1 MTGTMLTESSRLMRG
16 AKLNPP
22 IYLPK
27 LRSEQFRMES
37 VGGGVLH
44 TLRCFRGGKI
54 IFFANKGGN
63 TVFRPLMSRGDFL
76 LFRNK

>member
-27 LRSEQFRMES
+27 LRSEHVRMES

-44 TLRCFRGGKI
+44 TLRCF
-54 IFFANKGGN
+54 
-63 TVFRPLMSRGDFL
+63 
-76 LFRNK
+76 